1 MNIKRIIISACLIFI
16 LYLLLR
22 FLNNKPVVENLAPIR
37 IGRKKKDNNT
47 NTTPQPISPY
57 GIGQIGL
64 NGMAQNGYYV
74 NNGFA
79 GGYYY
84 GGGQPINVKYI
95 YTVMD
100 NYYPY
105 WHNLFT

>member
-22 FLNNKPVVENLAPIR
+22 FLNNKPVVENLAPI
-37 IGRKKKDNNT
+37 
-47 NTTPQPISPY
+47 SPY
-57 GIGQIGL
+57 GLGQIGL
-64 NGMAQNGYYV
+64 NGLPQNGYYV